1 MSTEVDNLIL
11 KQGAEAKLYISEYNS
26 QKCLVKE
33 RFKKTY
39 RLPEIDK
46 QLTGERMKA
55 ESKAISRCQ
64 AAGILVPK
72 VYHMNLND
80 RKIYM
85 EYFDG
90 AITAKKYINDLGISI
105 DSDNE
110 HLKRLGDTIGR
121 IVGEMHA
128 NNIIHG
134 DLTTSNI
141 LLNPK
146 GDDCHEYDT
155 IFIDFGLAHYGQST
169 EDKGVD
175 LYVLERALLST
186 HSSVPNIFE
195 IILNSY
201 KVHNAKGAADV
212 INKFEDVRARGRKR
226 TMVG

>member
-1 MSTEVDNLIL
+1 MNEVDFATL
-11 KQGAEAKLYISEYNS
+11 KQGAEAKLYISEFNS

-33 RFKKTY
+33 RFQKTY
-39 RLPEIDK
+39 RHPELDK
-46 QLTGERMKA
+46 QLTRERMKA
-55 ESKAISRCQ
+55 ESKAVSRCQ

-72 VYHMNLND
+72 IYNMNLND

-85 EYFDG
+85 EYFDR
-90 AITAKKYINDLGISI
+90 AITVKKYINDL
-105 DSDNE
+105 DSDSDE
-110 HLKRLGDTIGR
+110 QLQRIGETIGS

-134 DLTTSNI
+134 DLTTSNM
-141 LLNPK
+141 LLNPRN
-146 GDDCHEYDT
+146 DNIHDYDM

-186 HSSVPNIFE
+186 HSSVPIIFE
-195 IILNSY
+195 IILKSY
-201 KVHNAKGAADV
+201 KSHNSNGAVDV
-212 INKFEDVRARGRKR
+212 ISKFEEVRARGRKR

>member
-1 MSTEVDNLIL
+1 MNNEAETLLL
-11 KQGAEAKLYISEYNS
+11 KQGAEAKLYISEFNS

-46 QLTGERMKA
+46 QRTHESMKA
-55 ESKAISRCQ
+55 ESKSISRCQ

-72 VYHMNLND
+72 IYHMNLND

-85 EYFDG
+85 EYFDR
-90 AITAKKYINDLGISI
+90 AITAKKYINDLDA
-105 DSDNE
+105 DSAG
-110 HLKRLGDTIGR
+110 HLKDLGEAIGR
-121 IVGEMHA
+121 IVGEMHG

-146 GDDCHEYDT
+146 GEDFHDYDM
-155 IFIDFGLAHYGQST
+155 IFIDFGLSHYGHST

-186 HSSVPNIFE
+186 HSSVPELFE
-195 IILNSY
+195 IILGSY
-201 KVHNAKGAADV
+201 KLHNPKGAADV
-212 INKFEDVRARGRKR
+212 VLKFEDVRARGRKR

>member
-1 MSTEVDNLIL
+1 MNNEPETLLL
-11 KQGAEAKLYISEYNS
+11 KQGAEAKLYISEFNS

-46 QLTGERMKA
+46 QLSNERMKA
-55 ESKAISRCQ
+55 ESKSISRCQ

-85 EYFDG
+85 EYFER
-90 AITAKKYINDLGISI
+90 AITAKKYINDLDA
-105 DSDNE
+105 DSE
-110 HLKRLGDTIGR
+110 GYLKRLGETIGR
-121 IVGEMHA
+121 IVGEMHG

-146 GDDCHEYDT
+146 GEDFHDYDMV
-155 IFIDFGLAHYGQST
+155 FIDFGLAHYGHST

-186 HSSVPNIFE
+186 HSSVPNLFE
-195 IILNSY
+195 IILSSY
-201 KVHNAKGAADV
+201 KLHNEKGAADV
-212 INKFEDVRARGRKR
+212 VTKFEDVRARGRKR

>member
-1 MSTEVDNLIL
+1 MSNATDIIIL
-11 KQGAEAKLYISEYNS
+11 KQGAEARLYISEFNS

-33 RFKKTY
+33 RFRKTY

-46 QLTGERMKA
+46 QLSGERMKA

-64 AAGILVPK
+64 AAGILVPRI
-72 VYHMNLND
+72 YNMNLND

-85 EYFDG
+85 EYFDR
-90 AITAKKYINDLGISI
+90 AVTAKTYINDLSPE
-105 DSDNE
+105 NE
-110 HLKRLGDTIGR
+110 EQLNRIGEMIGS
-121 IVGEMHA
+121 IVGKMHA

-146 GDDCHEYDT
+146 SDDIHDYDM

-175 LYVLERALLST
+175 LYVLERALLSA
-186 HSSVPNIFE
+186 HSSVPTIFD
-195 IILNSY
+195 IILQSY
-201 KVHNAKGAADV
+201 KLHNSNGAADV
-212 INKFEDVRARGRKR
+212 ISKFEDVRARGRKR

>member
-1 MSTEVDNLIL
+1 MNNEADIIIL

-46 QLTGERMKA
+46 QLSGERMKA

-72 VYHMNLND
+72 IYHMNLND

-85 EYFDG
+85 EYFDR
-90 AITAKKYINDLGISI
+90 AITAKKYINDLG
-105 DSDNE
+105 SDCEEQLNRIGE
-110 HLKRLGDTIGR
+110 TIGR
-121 IVGEMHA
+121 VVGEMHS

-146 GDDCHEYDT
+146 SDDIHDYDM
-155 IFIDFGLAHYGQST
+155 IFIDFGLAHYGHST

-186 HSSVPNIFE
+186 HSSVPTIFE
-195 IILNSY
+195 IILKSY
-201 KVHNAKGAADV
+201 KLHNPKGSVDV
-212 INKFEDVRARGRKR
+212 ISKFEDVRARGRKR

>member
-1 MSTEVDNLIL
+1 MNNEADTSIL
-11 KQGAEAKLYISEYNS
+11 KQGAEAKLYISEFNS

-46 QLTGERMKA
+46 QLSGERMKA

-72 VYHMNLND
+72 IYHMNLND

-85 EYFDG
+85 EYFDR
-90 AITAKKYINDLGISI
+90 AITAKKYITDLAA
-105 DSDNE
+105 DSE
-110 HLKRLGDTIGR
+110 EQLKHLGETIGR

-134 DLTTSNI
+134 DLTTSNM

-146 GDDCHEYDT
+146 SDDCHDYDL
-155 IFIDFGLAHYGQST
+155 IFIDFGLAHYGHST

-186 HSSVPNIFE
+186 HSSVPTIFE

-201 KVHNAKGAADV
+201 KLHNPKGASV
-212 INKFEDVRARGRKR
+212 VVSKFEDVRARGRKR

>member
-1 MSTEVDNLIL
+1 MTNEPETLFL
-11 KQGAEAKLYISEYNS
+11 KQGAEAKLYISEFNS

-33 RFKKTY
+33 RFKKNY

-46 QLTGERMKA
+46 QLTNERMKA

-72 VYHMNLND
+72 IYHMNLND

-85 EYFDG
+85 EYFDR
-90 AITAKKYINDLGISI
+90 AITAKKYIIDLDA
-105 DSDNE
+105 DSE
-110 HLKRLGDTIGR
+110 GYLKQLGETIGR
-121 IVGEMHA
+121 IVGEMHG

-146 GDDCHEYDT
+146 GENFHDYDM

-186 HSSVPNIFE
+186 HSSVPTLFE
-195 IILNSY
+195 IILSSY
-201 KVHNAKGAADV
+201 KLHNPKGATDV
-212 INKFEDVRARGRKR
+212 IAKFEDVRARGRKR

>member
-1 MSTEVDNLIL
+1 MSNEADTIVL
-11 KQGAEAKLYISEYNS
+11 KQGAEAKLYVSDFNS

-46 QLTGERMKA
+46 QLSGERMKA

-72 VYHMNLND
+72 IYHMNLND

-85 EYFDG
+85 EYFER
-90 AITAKKYINDLGISI
+90 AITAKQFINDLGSNGG
-105 DSDNE
+105 D
-110 HLKRLGDTIGR
+110 RLNAIGETIGR

-134 DLTTSNI
+134 DLTTSNV

-146 GDDCHEYDT
+146 DDDFHDYDT
-155 IFIDFGLAHYGQST
+155 IFIDFGLAHYGHST

-186 HSSVPNIFE
+186 HSFVPEFFE
-195 IILNSY
+195 VILKAY
-201 KVHNAKGAADV
+201 KVHNTKGAVDV
-212 INKFEDVRARGRKR
+212 ISKFEDVRARGRKR